1 MTRRKRWPNEAE
13 NARLDALALAKKIS
27 QQVMPMV
34 AAIEEGKIVS
44 ALELSVRLIR
54 INAAAK
60 DIELKLLQAGPTTFL
75 E

>member
-1 MTRRKRWPNEAE
+1 MTPRKRWPNEAE
-13 NARLDALALAKKIS
+13 NARMDAVALAKKIS

-34 AAIEEGKIVS
+34 TAIEEGKSIS

-60 DIELKLLQAGPTTFL
+60 DIELKLLQAGPSKFL

>member
-1 MTRRKRWPNEAE
+1 MTPRKRWPNEAE
-13 NARLDALALAKKIS
+13 NARMDALALAKKIS
-27 QQVMPMV
+27 QQVLPMV
-34 AAIEEGKIVS
+34 AAIEEGKSVS

-60 DIELKLLQAGPTTFL
+60 DIELKLLQAGPSKFL